1 MKLKTS
7 NKLLLGYVASLL
19 VLIAAFMVFGFSNV
33 KNLPEK
39 NRFSE
44 TAVMNRE
51 VLDEFSVLHISGN
64 TSLHINSGDAFEIIR
79 TTYPKDSLQVSI
91 DYSIR
96 NDTCFVTHW
105 ERKGMSYATLN
116 VQTIKTV
123 IVENSSRLY
132 LGDFK
137 QDSLEVFLDSGKLET
152 RQKSFNVD
160 HLELTAWGGANARL
174 YGSINNLQLDVE
186 SSQIYVYN
194 YLESISGNINL
205 GSSLELHKSVGK
217 LNFKKSSDSKLITY

>member
-64 TSLHINSGDAFEIIR
+64 TSLHINSRDAFEIIR

-105 ERKGMSYATLN
+105 ERKCMSYATLN
-116 VQTIKTV
+116 VPTIKTV

-137 QDSLEVFLDSGKLET
+137 QDSLEVFLDSGKFET
-152 RQKSFNVD
+152 SQKSFSVD
-160 HLELTAWGGANARL
+160 HMELAASGGANARIYGGISNL
-174 YGSINNLQLDVE
+174 YVNAE
-186 SSQIYVYN
+186 ASQIYVYD
-194 YLESISGNINL
+194 YLESVSGAIKHE
-205 GSSLELHKSVGK
+205 SRLELHKSVGK
-217 LNFKKSSDSKLITY
+217 LDFEKSNDSRFNIY